1 MPKGLCITALV
12 ISALVLVLFLSDLV
26 LSFAGLTTIAPFK
39 GASALIDIVFAVCA
53 GIVAFLS
60 WQTFKEQV

>member
-12 ISALVLVLFLSDLV
+12 ISALVLVLFLSDFV
-26 LSFAGLTTIAPFK
+26 LMFAGLKAIAPFK
-39 GASALIDIVFAVCA
+39 GASWLIDIVFSVCA
-53 GIVAFLS
+53 GVVAFLS